1 VTLIHKT
8 YADNPEHGAKL
19 LEALDKVVK
28 GIGDVSS
35 GRIRNLQDMADFAQT
50 ELFTNFGRAFALAG
64 AKATGFINELYAAGA
79 GGRIFRR
86 LGEALTGNILDD
98 MLILAAK
105 NENVLL
111 NFLEDISGSRV
122 KQKMRSDILGTLY
135 TLVMNDLNPLDMF
148 RRSVGRGGAGLE
160 LLTEPVEERED
171 RESIRQLRFG
181 SPTASL
187 QMEPSPVQVARAEP
201 NTASVLNKSLFD
213 YASPALSNNMASAQT
228 DPTTLAEGQKL
239 FGATDPVFANKGG
252 IVSLRKKPR
261 QMVL

>member
-1 VTLIHKT
+1 
-8 YADNPEHGAKL
+8 
-19 LEALDKVVK
+19 
-28 GIGDVSS
+28 
-35 GRIRNLQDMADFAQT
+35 M
-50 ELFTNFGRAFALAG
+50 
-64 AKATGFINELYAAGA
+64 YAAGA

-86 LGEALTGNILDD
+86 LGEALTGNVLDD

-111 NFLEDISGSRV
+111 NFMEDISGSRV

-201 NTASVLNKSLFD
+201 NRASVLSKSLFD

-228 DPTTLAEGQKL
+228 DPATLEQGQRL
-239 FGATDPVFANKGG
+239 FGATDTIFRANKGG

>member
-1 VTLIHKT
+1 
-8 YADNPEHGAKL
+8 
-19 LEALDKVVK
+19 
-28 GIGDVSS
+28 
-35 GRIRNLQDMADFAQT
+35 M
-50 ELFTNFGRAFALAG
+50 
-64 AKATGFINELYAAGA
+64 
-79 GGRIFRR
+79 
-86 LGEALTGNILDD
+86 
-98 MLILAAK
+98 
-105 NENVLL
+105 
-111 NFLEDISGSRV
+111 
-122 KQKMRSDILGTLY
+122 
-135 TLVMNDLNPLDMF
+135 VMNDLNPLDMF

-187 QMEPSPVQVARAEP
+187 QMEPSPVQVARAP
-201 NTASVLNKSLFD
+201 NMDSVLSKNLFD

-228 DPTTLAEGQKL
+228 DPATLAEGQKL

>member
-1 VTLIHKT
+1 
-8 YADNPEHGAKL
+8 
-19 LEALDKVVK
+19 
-28 GIGDVSS
+28 
-35 GRIRNLQDMADFAQT
+35 
-50 ELFTNFGRAFALAG
+50 
-64 AKATGFINELYAAGA
+64 
-79 GGRIFRR
+79 
-86 LGEALTGNILDD
+86 

-160 LLTEPVEERED
+160 LLTEPFEERED
-171 RESIRQLRFG
+171 REQLRFG

-187 QMEPSPVQVARAEP
+187 QMEPSPVQVASAPRARP

-228 DPTTLAEGQKL
+228 DPATLAEGQKL
-239 FGATDPVFANKGG
+239 FGATDPVFANTGG